1 MNIYLLGYMG
11 SGKSTVGKQLASYI
25 GSDFVDFDAYICEKE
40 QMTIP
45 EIFDKKGEIY
55 FRKAESKYLKMLLD
69 SDQGKLVVALGGGT
83 PCYGNA
89 MELLKMSGYQTIYLN
104 LPFQT
109 LANRLW
115 TERAARPLVA
125 SIDTYEALEDYV
137 RKHLFERG
145 FYYNQA
151 QTVIKI
157 EPTATINEV
166 VEDIVARL
174 F

>member
-11 SGKSTVGKQLASYI
+11 SGKSTVGKQLASHI
-25 GSDFVDFDAYICEKE
+25 GYDFIDFDAYICDKEK
-40 QMTIP
+40 MTIP
-45 EIFDKKGEIY
+45 EIFEKKGEIY
-55 FRKAESKYLKMLLD
+55 FRKAESRYLETLLD
-69 SDQGKLVVALGGGT
+69 NDQGKFVIALGGGT

-89 MELLKMSGYQTIYLN
+89 IELLKKSGHHTIYLN
-104 LPFQT
+104 LPFQA

-115 TERAARPLVA
+115 TERATRPLVSA
-125 SIDTYEALEDYV
+125 IDTFEALEDYV

-157 EPTATINEV
+157 EPTATVDEV

>member
-11 SGKSTVGKQLASYI
+11 SGKSTVGKQLAAQI
-25 GSDFVDFDAYICEKE
+25 GYDFIDFDAYICDKE

-45 EIFDKKGEIY
+45 EIFEKKGEIY
-55 FRKAESKYLKMLLD
+55 FRKAESKYLETLLD
-69 SDQGKLVVALGGGT
+69 SVQGKLVVALGGGT

-89 MELLKMSGYQTIYLN
+89 MDLLKKSENQTIYLN
-104 LPFQT
+104 LPFKV

-115 TERAARPLVA
+115 TERTTRPLVA
-125 SIDTYEALEDYV
+125 SIDTYEALEDFV

-157 EPTATINEV
+157 EPTATVKEI